1 MLLHHFPYI
10 LIDLYF
16 AIPEVIMEMFILTA
30 ELVIPT
36 GTQINEANAGIETQR
51 VTAESKISKFST
63 QFKYVSSYTL
73 YSLNNFLSSKKY
85 YFVSSIFVNLN

>member
-51 VTAESKISKFST
+51 VTAESKISTFST
-63 QFKYVSSYTL
+63 QFKYVSSYTF